1 MVNLMVGLY
10 GYTLCS
16 GIVCEE
22 LNGEDYRVIPLSD
35 DSPINGV
42 MKVGYI
48 VKKNQIL
55 SSVGKL
61 YIEKIQEFLPVDE
74 KYVLVLLKMTGATY
88 IGQFSSSICKDAGY
102 QMIGTQI
109 DLFCKLSVMVLSMPV
124 LLAILDTIS
133 EFMI

>member
-1 MVNLMVGLY
+1 MNDYSQTVKVNDRATMVNLMVGLY

-22 LNGEDYRVIPLSD
+22 L
-35 DSPINGV
+35 NGV

-61 YIEKIQEFLPVDE
+61 YIEKIQEFLHAAQ
-74 KYVLVLLKMTGATY
+74 G
-88 IGQFSSSICKDAGY
+88 G
-102 QMIGTQI
+102 
-109 DLFCKLSVMVLSMPV
+109 LSN
-124 LLAILDTIS
+124 
-133 EFMI
+133 

>member
-1 MVNLMVGLY
+1 MNDYSQTVKVNDRATMVNLMVGLY

-16 GIVCEE
+16 GIVCEK
-22 LNGEDYRVIPLSD
+22 LNGGDYRVIPLSD

-61 YIEKIQEFLPVDE
+61 YIEKIQEFLHAAQ
-74 KYVLVLLKMTGATY
+74 G
-88 IGQFSSSICKDAGY
+88 S
-102 QMIGTQI
+102 
-109 DLFCKLSVMVLSMPV
+109 LSN
-124 LLAILDTIS
+124 
-133 EFMI
+133 

>member
-1 MVNLMVGLY
+1 MDHGELVGEFHLDLELPIS
-10 GYTLCS
+10 GIA

-22 LNGEDYRVIPLSD
+22 LNGGDYRVIPLSD

-61 YIEKIQEFLPVDE
+61 YIEKIQGFLHAAQ
-74 KYVLVLLKMTGATY
+74 G
-88 IGQFSSSICKDAGY
+88 G
-102 QMIGTQI
+102 
-109 DLFCKLSVMVLSMPV
+109 LSN
-124 LLAILDTIS
+124 
-133 EFMI
+133 

>member
-22 LNGEDYRVIPLSD
+22 LNGGDYRVIPLSD

-61 YIEKIQEFLPVDE
+61 YIEKIQEFLHAG
-74 KYVLVLLKMTGATY
+74 TGRFVQL
-88 IGQFSSSICKDAGY
+88 IPSCFVHIVNICLD
-102 QMIGTQI
+102 I
-109 DLFCKLSVMVLSMPV
+109 MP
-124 LLAILDTIS
+124 LEYMKRTML
-133 EFMI
+133 

>member
-1 MVNLMVGLY
+1 MNDYSQTVKANDRATMLNLMVGLN

-22 LNGEDYRVIPLSD
+22 LNGGGTTASFPFRDD

-61 YIEKIQEFLPVDE
+61 YIEKIQEFLHAAQ
-74 KYVLVLLKMTGATY
+74 G
-88 IGQFSSSICKDAGY
+88 G
-102 QMIGTQI
+102 
-109 DLFCKLSVMVLSMPV
+109 LSN
-124 LLAILDTIS
+124 
-133 EFMI
+133 